1 LGNKWSKEAGLR
13 TGIKLWPDL
22 ALCLGFF
29 ALAFSIRLLY
39 LHQIKRLP
47 LFYGLVS
54 DSFTY
59 DEWAQ
64 QIAAG
69 DWLGQGVFFQAPL
82 YPYFLGLLQAVFGHD
97 LFLIR
102 VVQATLGALSC
113 SLIFWAGKMFFS
125 RSAGVWAGI
134 ILTFYAP
141 AIFFDGLIQKTSLD
155 LFLLSAL
162 LVLLGKAQRS
172 PHRLYFAGVGVVLG
186 VLGLSRE
193 NALILV
199 PVIIGWVWFYFF
211 PHGALFRLSRAAIF
225 LSGLVVVLTPVALR
239 NLKIGGEFT
248 ITTSSMGTQLFIGN
262 NASASGLYA
271 PLVVGHGDPRFERQ
285 DSTHLAEQALR
296 RPLSPGEVSAY
307 WRGRA
312 LEFIKSHPGDWL
324 RLMWRKSLMIW
335 NVREVEDIDD
345 FYIYQEWSWL
355 LASLNWLNFGLVAP
369 LAAFGVVVTWKR
381 RRRLWLLYFMVTSL
395 AFSVALFYVFARYRF
410 SLVPFLIL
418 FAGAG
423 LAEIPVVL
431 KERRLGQLVLGLAV
445 LVATVAAVRWP
456 VVPPPGPGI
465 AGYNNLGIAF
475 GEAGMVKE
483 AIDSYQHALR
493 LDPTSAV
500 VHYNMGSLL
509 GLEGELEEASNH
521 LRDALKHSPEY
532 LEARN
537 NLGNVLI
544 MQKDFSGATEQF
556 HAALRLNPAF
566 KKLRF
571 NLAVALI
578 KAGDFTE
585 AREELTQ
592 FVKMSNDPFE
602 AYRANVLLSQA
613 RLDNGIE
620 HLKQA
625 MALPEGLSES
635 ATLARIVIW

>member
-1 LGNKWSKEAGLR
+1 MVQRNR
-13 TGIKLWPDL
+13 TRKGTELWPDL

-29 ALAFSIRLLY
+29 ALAFTIRLLY

-54 DSFTY
+54 DSLTY

-64 QIAAG
+64 QIADG

-82 YPYFLGLLQAVFGHD
+82 YPYFLGLLETIFGHD

-102 VVQATLGALSC
+102 VVQAILGALSC
-113 SLIFWAGKMFFS
+113 SLIFWAGKVFFS

-134 ILTFYAP
+134 VLALYAP
-141 AIFFDGLIQKTSLD
+141 AIFFDGLIQKACLD
-155 LFLLSAL
+155 LFLLSVL
-162 LVLLGKAQRS
+162 LVLLGKTQRS
-172 PHRLYFAGVGVVLG
+172 PHQLYFAGVGVVLG
-186 VLGLSRE
+186 LLGLSRE
-193 NALILV
+193 NALILA
-199 PVIIGWVWFYFF
+199 PIIIGWVWFYFLQ
-211 PHGALFRLSRAAIF
+211 HDALVRLCRVALF
-225 LSGLVVVLTPVALR
+225 LSGLAVILIPVGLR
-239 NLKIGGEFT
+239 NLKVGGEFT
-248 ITTSSMGTQLFIGN
+248 ITTSQMGTQLFIGN
-262 NASASGLYA
+262 NASASGFYA
-271 PLVVGHGDPRFERQ
+271 PLVVGHGDPRFER
-285 DSTHLAEQALR
+285 DDATHLAEQALS

-324 RLMWRKSLMIW
+324 RLIWKKSLMTW
-335 NVREVEDIDD
+335 NIREAEDIDD

-355 LASLNWLNFGLVAP
+355 LASLNWLNFSLLAP
-369 LAAFGVVVTWKR
+369 LAAFGAVVTWES
-381 RRRLWLLYFMVTSL
+381 RRRLWLLYLMVASL

-423 LAEIPVVL
+423 LAEIPSIL
-431 KERRLGQLVLGLAV
+431 KERRLRQLAVGLAM
-445 LVATVAAVRWP
+445 LVATVIAVRWP
-456 VVPPPGPGI
+456 VIPPPGPGV

-475 GEAGMVKE
+475 GKAGMVKQ
-483 AIDSYQHALR
+483 AVDSYQQALR

-500 VHYNMGSLL
+500 VHYNIGSLL
-509 GLEGELEEASNH
+509 GLDGELKQARDH
-521 LRDALKHSPEY
+521 LQDALKHNPDY

-544 MQKDFSGATEQF
+544 MQGDFIGAIEQF
-556 HAALRLNPAF
+556 HMALRLNPAF

-578 KAGDFTE
+578 KAGDFAA

-602 AYRANVLLSQA
+602 AYRANALLSQA
-613 RLDNGIE
+613 RLDKGIE

-625 MALPEGLSES
+625 LALPERLSES
-635 ATLARIVIW
+635 ASLARILIW